1 MADQL
6 KETSSGERQLLNA
19 NAGRYAQNDTFV
31 TSKESSCSQDSSQP
45 RVSTPAACH
54 SLRLL
59 SRAALLLQQLLL
71 TSSEPADTLRHICAW
86 TYTSSQLFICTLW
99 GSGRSY

>member
-31 TSKESSCSQDSSQP
+31 TGKEYSCSQDSSQP
-45 RVSTPAACH
+45 RVSTPAA
-54 SLRLL
+54 
-59 SRAALLLQQLLL
+59 
-71 TSSEPADTLRHICAW
+71 
-86 TYTSSQLFICTLW
+86 
-99 GSGRSY
+99 